1 MKRLLLNGSPRG
13 KTANSRRIL
22 GWIAEGMAK
31 AGEKEEAPIL
41 DLAFLKELNAQ
52 KKAFLEADEV
62 VLAFPLYTD
71 AMPGIVK
78 NFFES
83 LAEADLKALSG
94 KRIALVVQSGFSE
107 SIHSEA
113 VVAYFE
119 RLFRRLGMVHL
130 GSIVK
135 GGAEGLQMMPDQAAG
150 KLKACFVRAG
160 SELVSSGRIS
170 EDLIGSMAKPRLFGP
185 IQLLFIRLG
194 SLTGLANFYWDIM
207 LRKHKA
213 YDKRFDAPFGRRATA
228 R

>member
-13 KTANSRRIL
+13 KSSNSRRIL
-22 GWIAEGMAK
+22 GWIAEGMEAAGAEERPPIADIAAAK
-31 AGEKEEAPIL
+31 EA
-41 DLAFLKELNAQ
+41 DARRR
-52 KKAFLEADEV
+52 AFLEADEV

-78 NFFES
+78 DFFEG
-83 LAEADLKALSG
+83 LADADPGRIAG

-107 SIHSEA
+107 SIHSET

-119 RLFRRLGMVHL
+119 RLFSRLGMVHL

-150 KLKACFVRAG
+150 KLKAAFVRAG
-160 SELVSSGRIS
+160 SEIARSGRVPG
-170 EDLIGSMAKPRLFGP
+170 DLIDSMAKPRLFGP
-185 IQLLFIRLG
+185 FQLLLIRFG
-194 SLTGLANFYWDIM
+194 SLTGLANFYWDLM

-213 YDKRFDAPFGRRATA
+213 FDKRFDAPYGPRASA